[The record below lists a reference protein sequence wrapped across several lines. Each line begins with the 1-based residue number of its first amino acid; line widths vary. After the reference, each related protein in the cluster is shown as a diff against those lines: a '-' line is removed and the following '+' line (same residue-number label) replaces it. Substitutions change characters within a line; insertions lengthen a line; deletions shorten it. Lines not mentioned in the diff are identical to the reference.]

1 MAVATLAGLQAIA
14 AGLYLV
20 ENLDMICYLPDL
32 KTR

>member
-1 MAVATLAGLQAIA
+1 VVATLAGMHAIA

-20 ENLDMICYLPDL
+20 ENLDVIVFLPDL